1 MQAMMRSVL
10 LRWRA
15 ATLLAAACL
24 WLATAGTSTRASA
37 QTSLATAPAAT
48 SPALVPAAP
57 LPPAVNLT
65 VWLRHVDV
73 QQPGSVTISTQNQQR
88 PLLAAQQLRVR
99 NGGRALFRMD
109 QAIPLQWVTAAS
121 GFWGESRG
129 RQAGSAQ
136 IASGA
141 PAAGGSAS
149 LSRSSEWRERSEGGS
164 FSQQTVWL
172 QTGQSLAVQ
181 PIWPGG
187 TAPVDITVDL
197 QQANA
202 GPGTS
207 TMTPRQ
213 NSVQVATSVFG
224 ALGEWVTI
232 AATGNAQAPGSY
244 SSEAARNPPRA
255 LQVRVTLD

>member
-1 MQAMMRSVL
+1 MKPPSALSGPLSR
-10 LRWRA
+10 RA
-15 ATLLAAACL
+15 AVVV
-24 WLATAGTSTRASA
+24 
-37 QTSLATAPAAT
+37 AAT
-48 SPALVPAAP
+48 SVFITTGAIAATASNPAANASPPP
-57 LPPAVNLT
+57 LPAVNLT

-99 NGGRALFRMD
+99 NGGRAMFRMD

-121 GFWGESRG
+121 GFQSQSQG
-129 RQAGSAQ
+129 RQSGSTQ
-136 IASGA
+136 IGSGT
-141 PAAGGSAS
+141 PPAGGSAS
-149 LSRSSEWRERSEGGS
+149 MNRSSEWRERSEGGG
-164 FSQQTVWL
+164 FQQQVTWL
-172 QTGQSLAVQ
+172 QTGQSLSVQ

-187 TAPVDITVDL
+187 NAPVDITIDL

-224 ALGEWVTI
+224 HIGEWVTI
-232 AATGNAQAPGSY
+232 AATGNAQTQGSY
-244 SSEAARNPPRA
+244 SSDAARNPPRA
-255 LQVRVTLD
+255 LQVRITLD